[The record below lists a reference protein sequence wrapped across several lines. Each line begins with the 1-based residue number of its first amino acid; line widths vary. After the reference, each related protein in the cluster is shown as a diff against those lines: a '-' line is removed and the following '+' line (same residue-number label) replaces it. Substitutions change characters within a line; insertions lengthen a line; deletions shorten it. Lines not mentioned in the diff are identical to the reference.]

1 MDSMQI
7 DYVGEYVTDKIILG
21 IWYMSEKKPK
31 KMEIKNSKAKGKRY
45 AATFYDEDN
54 NKLKTVNFGAKFMD
68 SYPIHKDE

>member
-1 MDSMQI
+1 
-7 DYVGEYVTDKIILG
+7 
-21 IWYMSEKKPK
+21 MSEKKPK